1 VWVDRK
7 GRAEPLD
14 LPGRMYTS
22 ARLSPDGTRIALDV
36 RDQDADIWIWDVTRR
51 TLTRFTFDPGADQ
64 YPIWTHDGKRI
75 VYSSSRANG
84 SGGMFWQVAD
94 GAGTAERLTE
104 ASNPQM
110 ANAISPDGM
119 HLVLSDNSSRTF
131 GDLMSVPLNAPRNAE
146 PLIATPFSEGNADI
160 SADGRWIAYQSNES
174 GREEVFVRP
183 FPNVN
188 NGRWQVSTS
197 GGSRPMWAKNGREL
211 FYLEGA
217 NTMRAVPIEMTGT
230 TFSAGNPVKLFEG
243 QFFAGPAGR
252 LYDVTRDGQRFLM
265 IKDAVSPNQTAAPL
279 NMVVVLNWQEE
290 LRQRVPER

>member
-1 VWVDRK
+1 VDRK

-14 LPGRMYTS
+14 VPVRMYTS
-22 ARLSPDGTRIALDV
+22 ARLSPDGTRIALDI
-36 RDQDADIWIWDVTRR
+36 RDQDGDIWIWDIRRR
-51 TLTRFTFDPGADQ
+51 TLTRFTFEPAPDQ
-64 YPIWTHDGKRI
+64 YPIWTPDGKRI
-75 VYSSSRANG
+75 VFSSSRVNG
-84 SGGMFWQVAD
+84 SGLFWQVTD

-104 ASNPQM
+104 TSNPQM

-119 HLVLSDNSSRTF
+119 HLVLSDNSPKTL
-131 GDLMSVPLNAPRNAE
+131 GDLVRIPLNSPRNAE
-146 PLIATPFSEGNADI
+146 RLIATPFAEGNADI

-174 GREEVFVRP
+174 GKDEVFVRP

-188 NGRWQVSTS
+188 SGRWQVSNA
-197 GGSRPMWAKNGREL
+197 GGSRPTWAKNGREL

-217 NTMRAVPIEMTGT
+217 NTMRAVPIETTGT
-230 TFSAGNPVKLFEG
+230 AFSAGNPVKLFEG

-265 IKDAVSPNQTAAPL
+265 IKDMASTNQAAAPL
-279 NMVVVLNWQEE
+279 SMVVVLNWQEE